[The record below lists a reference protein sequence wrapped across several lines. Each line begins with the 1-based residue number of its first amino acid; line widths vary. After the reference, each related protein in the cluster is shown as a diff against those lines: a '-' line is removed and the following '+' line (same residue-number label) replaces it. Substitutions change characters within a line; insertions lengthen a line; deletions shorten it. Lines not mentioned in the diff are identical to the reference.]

1 MSQILRAML
10 LCSGVLPVVASALPF
25 SITPMSGT
33 TLPHLTF
40 PNSTQ
45 SAYYTVRNNTN
56 KVLANNYVKYL
67 PPTVMQ
73 NLAETNVT
81 NLCGQWFTLQPSGMV
96 GDSCNLALTI
106 VAPVSALDP
115 NPRHHLFVCTAGG
128 ATCAGTPES
137 LDLQPASNSFLYQI
151 YFYAFPIADSFLGI
165 NFSNPFFGPF
175 GVTPSVKRCTIPSDL
190 YLDASNPSVNVN
202 TISCRWGDYNSGANA
217 GRTNMQIRV
226 DTTTDIRSVRASC
239 TFIPQST
246 SRITFVMG
254 AKSAGLPIAD
264 TRPGETGLI
273 ARPELIPVAS
283 TVPGVLPAQNPTITT
298 GAGGIQQIEVTFP
311 NYNSFIDS
319 NGSGPITS
327 PASELN
333 MIFIINNNS
342 GAFDLNDT
350 LVCTVTPQF
359 SG

>member
-1 MSQILRAML
+1 MSRLMNSVLFCSSML
-10 LCSGVLPVVASALPF
+10 PLLANALPF
-25 SITPMSGT
+25 SITPMAGAAV
-33 TLPHLTF
+33 PHLSF

-45 SAYYTVRNNTN
+45 SAYYTVRNNTQR
-56 KVLANNYVKYL
+56 VLANNYVKYL
-67 PPTVMQ
+67 PPGVMQ
-73 NLAETNVT
+73 NLAETNVS
-81 NLCGQWFTLQPSGMV
+81 NLCGARFTLQPNGMA
-96 GDSCNLALTI
+96 GDSCQLALTI
-106 VAPVSALDP
+106 AGPVDAADP
-115 NPRHHLFVCTAGG
+115 NPHRHLFVCTAGG
-128 ATCAGTPES
+128 ATCAGTPAPLEVQ
-137 LDLQPASNSFLYQI
+137 LANSRFLFQQ
-151 YFYAFPIADSFLGI
+151 YFYNYPIADSLLGI

-175 GVTPSVKRCTIPSDL
+175 GVQPSVKRCDQPSDL
-190 YLDASNPSVNVN
+190 YLDASNPAVDVN
-202 TISCRWGDYNSGANA
+202 TISCRWGDYNSGPNA

-273 ARPELIPVAS
+273 AHPELIPVAA
-283 TVPGVLPAQNPTITT
+283 TVPGVLPVQNPSITT

-311 NYNSFIDS
+311 NYNSFVKQT
-319 NGSGPITS
+319 GSGPITA

-342 GAFDLNDT
+342 GAFELNDT
-350 LVCTVTPQF
+350 LICTVTPQF
-359 SG
+359 TG